1 MTISRWL
8 LGVVLG
14 GVLCGCGPEAPL
26 RIGFMGGL
34 SKQAADVGQEG
45 YNGVLLAV
53 EQINRMGGIN
63 GRKIELV
70 ARDDAQTREVAV
82 KAAEELAEAKVEA
95 VIGPFSSSM
104 AAAVVP
110 VLARSDTLLVSP
122 TITSMDFYGK
132 DDNLVRINRS
142 TRDNAEDYA
151 RVLWNRG
158 QQRIAVAYDVRN
170 RSFTESWLKEF
181 RRAFAHQGGTLAAE
195 VAYES
200 QPDTDFSAVVAQML
214 KGKPDGMFFI
224 VGGVDVARLSK
235 ASRRQAPDLPIGAS
249 EWGASEQLIELG
261 GRVID
266 GLLIVQN
273 FDRNDESPRFRE
285 FREAYFKRFQKNPG
299 YSSVLAYDAATV
311 LFDAL
316 MRRAKGES
324 AKTAVLK
331 YGPYDGLQQQIVFD
345 ANGDTSR
352 KVVFTEIRD
361 GHYVKLADSPAP
373 GAVSGR

>member
-1 MTISRWL
+1 MSISRY
-8 LGVVLG
+8 VLG
-14 GVLCGCGPEAPL
+14 ALLCGALVGCGPEAPM
-26 RIGFMGGL
+26 RVGFIGGL

-53 EQINRMGGIN
+53 EQVNRAGGIN
-63 GRKIELV
+63 GRKVELMV
-70 ARDDAQTREVAV
+70 RDDAQTRDVAI
-82 KAAEELAEAKVEA
+82 KAAEELGEAKVEA
-95 VIGPFSSSM
+95 VIGPFSSAM

-110 VLARSDTLLVSP
+110 VLARTNTLLVSP
-122 TITSMDFYGK
+122 TITSLDFYGK
-132 DDNLVRINRS
+132 DDNLVRINRT

-158 QQRIAVAYDVRN
+158 QRRIAVAYDVRN
-170 RSFTESWLKEF
+170 RSFTESWLGEF
-181 RRAFAHQGGTLAAE
+181 RKAFTREGGTLAAE

-200 QPDTDFSAVVAQML
+200 QSDTHYPAVVTKML
-214 KGKPDGMFFI
+214 KSKPDGMFFI
-224 VGGVDVARLSK
+224 VGGVDVARLAK
-235 ASRRQAPDLPIGAS
+235 ESRRQAPTLPIGAS

-316 MRRAKGES
+316 SRRAKGES
-324 AKTAVLK
+324 AKAAVLK

-345 ANGDTSR
+345 ANGDTNR

-361 GHYVKLADSPAP
+361 GRYVKLAGASTLA
-373 GAVSGR
+373 AVSGQ